1 MKRGLACALALLA
14 ALLPLCGACAAEE
27 AQSVRMLAEVGYD
40 GVFPLGSWTPV
51 EVEITAG
58 TDMDA
63 LLGVQVI
70 VEDDRYDVV
79 ETPVSLEAGKTQ
91 RVRLSVQPL
100 LEQRRFP
107 IALTDA
113 DGRQIAATVA
123 APVRLLSSDAAL
135 IGVLGD
141 PTGELAQ
148 AMRVTAGRD
157 ALDRGDA
164 METVSLTAEN
174 FPQQERE
181 LAAFGM
187 LVADG
192 FSMSDLS
199 EAQQALVVRWLKDGG
214 VLLAGEGERQ
224 SIDWVASHTGV
235 SAPQAGEG
243 ALEAVRAYAGL
254 ASEETLPQETAAEK
268 APPAAAPP
276 GDALAFD
283 AASGAACL
291 TGLAVGEGYAL
302 CAGFSLSA
310 PQALSAAGDEA
321 LWQRVLLEAAPEV
334 YERMTR
340 TYSRGNWRFSE
351 SLTGMLHVSEGV
363 SILPAVLLLAAYV
376 PLAGVALFAL
386 CKRRDRSRALWAL
399 IPLCAVVCAVLVAAL
414 GAALGLD
421 RPAEASLTLAQY
433 DADGLLGVEEHAS
446 VAYPTGTRARL
457 TASNGA
463 RIERGTGRYF
473 HDWETPESE
482 DEMTL
487 RDRVYVSGEA
497 GIELAA
503 VAPWYEQKLVVADV
517 GAPQG
522 AIAAT
527 AWMEED
533 GLHARVTNGT
543 DAPLADGVLLTEL
556 GYAQVGDLAP
566 GETAEA
572 FIALSEDT
580 PLRENG
586 RERILPETLLHRARY
601 FSDVIDAIVNP
612 EREAQDDF
620 DASALPRQEAY
631 ARNVLAAELY
641 AAAGDSTSFVDD
653 RVDCLFAAR
662 CDALPLTPLQL
673 DGETISRT
681 AHRGVV
687 TARAAFERVGR
698 TGVFYDPEGAHP
710 PRRAETDGDG
720 APQMGEP
727 LESDYYVAFEDEI
740 TLGFDLST
748 LGEDEPTLVRLLN
761 LSSAKEAL
769 DASLSIYDHEAGRF
783 VEAAQAWQ
791 IDLTGDALRRALGE
805 EGQIFLRYS
814 CPGETCDLSIPSI
827 IVKGVAKTQKGGG
840 AL

>member
-14 ALLPLCGACAAEE
+14 ALLPLCDVCAEEE
-27 AQSVRMLAEVGYD
+27 AQGARILAGVGYD

-51 EVEITAG
+51 EVEITASA
-58 TDMDA
+58 DMDA

-79 ETPVSLEAGKTQ
+79 ETPVPLKAGKTQ

-107 IALTDA
+107 VTLTDA
-113 DGRQIAATVA
+113 DGRQIAAAVA
-123 APVRLLSSDAAL
+123 TPMRLLSSDAAL

-141 PTGELAQ
+141 PTGELSRAL
-148 AMRVTAGRD
+148 RVTAGRD
-157 ALDRGDA
+157 ALERGDVL
-164 METVSLTAEN
+164 ETVALTAES
-174 FPQQERE
+174 FPQEERE

-192 FSMSDLS
+192 FDLYDLT
-199 EAQQALVVRWLKDGG
+199 EAQQALVLRWLKDGG
-214 VLLAGEGERQ
+214 ILLAGEGERQ
-224 SIDWVASHTGV
+224 SLDWLASHAGV
-235 SAPQAGEG
+235 SVPQTGEG

-254 ASEETLPQETAAEK
+254 TKAETAQETTAEK
-268 APPAAAPP
+268 APPE
-276 GDALAFD
+276 DALALD
-283 AASGAACL
+283 AASGASYL
-291 TGLAVGEGYAL
+291 TGRAVGEGYAL
-302 CAGFSLSA
+302 CAGFSLGA

-334 YERMTR
+334 YTRMTR
-340 TYSRGNWRFSE
+340 TYGRGNWRFSE

-363 SILPAVLLLAAYV
+363 SILPAVLLLTAYV
-376 PLAGVALFAL
+376 PMVGVALFAL

-399 IPLCAVVCAVLVAAL
+399 IPLCAVACTALVAAL

-421 RPAEASLTLAQY
+421 RPTETSLTLAQY
-433 DADGLLGVEEHAS
+433 DADGLIGAEEHVS
-446 VAYPTGTRARL
+446 VAYPIGTRARL
-457 TASNGA
+457 TAPNGA
-463 RIERGTGRYF
+463 RIERGTGGYF
-473 HDWETPESE
+473 HDWETAASE

-487 RDRVYVSGEA
+487 RDRVRVSGEA

-522 AIAAT
+522 AISAT

-533 GLHARVTNGT
+533 GLHARIANGT
-543 DAPLADGVLLTEL
+543 DAPLTDGVLLTEL

-572 FIALSEDT
+572 FLALTEDA

-586 RERILPETLLHRARY
+586 RERILPEKLLHRARY
-601 FSDVIDAIVNP
+601 ISDVIDAIVNP
-612 EREAQDDF
+612 EREAQDGF
-620 DASALPRQEAY
+620 DASDLPRQEAY
-631 ARNVLAAELY
+631 DRNVRAAELY

-662 CDALPLTPLQL
+662 CESLSLTPLQL

-687 TARAAFERVGR
+687 TARATFERVGP

-710 PRRAETDGDG
+710 LRRASIAEDG

-748 LGEDEPTLVRLLN
+748 LGEDVPTLVRLLN
-761 LSSAKEAL
+761 LGSAQEDL
-769 DASLSIYDHEAGRF
+769 NASLSIYDHEAGRF
-783 VEAAQAWQ
+783 ATTAQAWQ
-791 IDLTGDALRRALGE
+791 LDLTGDALRRALGE

-814 CPGETCDLSIPSI
+814 CPGETCDLSVPSI